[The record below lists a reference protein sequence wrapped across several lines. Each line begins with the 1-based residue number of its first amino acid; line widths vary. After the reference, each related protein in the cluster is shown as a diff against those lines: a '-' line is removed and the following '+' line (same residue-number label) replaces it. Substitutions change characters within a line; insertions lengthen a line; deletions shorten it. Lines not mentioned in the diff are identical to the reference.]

1 MGGSPPAAPGLP
13 GPSLGELSFRSR
25 RIRVMIQ
32 IAPPAT
38 AAPINTQAHPGRPL
52 DSEDG
57 SLFAAAAAAAAAAG
71 AWLVDVVVEVV
82 GAVTVCVLT
91 TVFVC
96 VGAVTVV
103 VFDGAV
109 TVLVLVTVSVCVG
122 VVLVVVGV
130 VAAAAVVADFVFAAV
145 AVWFW
150 AGWVSALACVAV
162 GVLPLV
168 LAVAPCVRLEAVWL
182 RLLATLAAPP
192 EPHAAKTKRERP
204 STPTRKAQRVTIL
217 PRRLWRWVV

>member
-1 MGGSPPAAPGLP
+1 MEYAIERFAFRRVRRLALLGGSCRVWSAHVRGGALGGGGSPPDTP
-13 GPSLGELSFRSR
+13 GPSLGELYFRPR

-32 IAPPAT
+32 IAPPTT
-38 AAPINTQAHPGRPL
+38 AAPISAQAHPGRLL

-57 SLFAAAAAAAAAAG
+57 SLFAAAAAAAAAAAG
-71 AWLVDVVVEVV
+71 AWLVVVVALGVV
-82 GAVTVCVLT
+82 GVVTVWVLT

-96 VGAVTVV
+96 VCVGVVTVV

-109 TVLVLVTVSVCVG
+109 TVLVWVTVCVCVG

-130 VAAAAVVADFVFAAV
+130 DLAAAVVADVVCADAV

-150 AGWVSALACVAV
+150 EALVSASACVAV

-168 LAVAPCVRLEAVWL
+168 LAVAAPARPEAV
-182 RLLATLAAPP
+182 
-192 EPHAAKTKRERP
+192 
-204 STPTRKAQRVTIL
+204 
-217 PRRLWRWVV
+217 